1 VRDDALNRLGF
12 FDPLFDFRFRWDS
25 VSDVLFAVDFFE
37 LGGEVRCV
45 SLCEFWN
52 RINAGSFQ
60 KFGILRSDA
69 ANPHQVCVVD
79 EPENVLLGD
88 SCRFGQSLSACAGS
102 CLLEQILDRA
112 NASGSELLSI
122 SLSNTFDF
130 CNFCHEITPVRLRT
144 REASLAQFDSGTIS
158 LVLRIAEIFTS
169 VQGEGTWI
177 GVPSTFV
184 RLSGC
189 NLRCR
194 WCDTPY
200 ASWKPEGPNRSV
212 EDLIGE
218 LVAFPVDHVV
228 ITGGEP
234 MIFDDLEPLAQG
246 LRDAGKTITIETA
259 GTVFR
264 SVACDLMSISP
275 KLANSTPEGDW
286 RDRHENTRHQPAV
299 LRQLI
304 SRYDYQLKFVV
315 DPEVGAD
322 VLEIEALLAEVGS
335 VDPHRVLLMPEG
347 ISSED
352 LWRRAK
358 LLVPVC
364 IERNWRL
371 TSRMHVDLFGNR
383 RGT

>member
-1 VRDDALNRLGF
+1 
-12 FDPLFDFRFRWDS
+12 
-25 VSDVLFAVDFFE
+25 
-37 LGGEVRCV
+37 
-45 SLCEFWN
+45 
-52 RINAGSFQ
+52 
-60 KFGILRSDA
+60 
-69 ANPHQVCVVD
+69 
-79 EPENVLLGD
+79 
-88 SCRFGQSLSACAGS
+88 
-102 CLLEQILDRA
+102 
-112 NASGSELLSI
+112 
-122 SLSNTFDF
+122 
-130 CNFCHEITPVRLRT
+130 
-144 REASLAQFDSGTIS
+144 
-158 LVLRIAEIFTS
+158 VLRIAEIFTS
-169 VQGEGTWI
+169 VQGEGSWI

-200 ASWKPEGPNRSV
+200 ASWKPEGPTRSV
-212 EDLIGE
+212 EDLLSE
-218 LVAFPVDHVV
+218 LTASAVDHVV

-234 MIFDDLEPLAQG
+234 MIFDDLEPLAKG

-275 KLANSTPEGDW
+275 KLANSTPDGDW
-286 RDRHENTRHQPAV
+286 HDRHESTRRQPGV

-315 DPEVGAD
+315 DPEVGTD
-322 VLEIEALLAEVGS
+322 VLEIEALLAELGA

-358 LLVPVC
+358 LLVPIC